1 MKLED
6 MLASV
11 LEKAL
16 NTYIRMDT
24 DALQGLAQITGK
36 RLEIEPIG
44 LDVAIHFLVTSE
56 GLKVL
61 SRSEEWPDTIIRG
74 SPYDLFR
81 AGIGDAGAYRGRDG
95 GLQIQGDTEVGRIFR
110 DILLAVEIDWEELL
124 ALRVG
129 DIAAHQIG
137 DSVRNFQAWM
147 SRAQQ
152 SLRMDVTEYLQEE
165 SRVTLTRI
173 EVEAFM
179 DEVDEL
185 RSDTDRLEARV
196 NRVAAHWNKIHGPKG
211 RTQDTE

>member
-24 DALQGLAQITGK
+24 DALQGLEQITGK

-44 LDVAIHFLVTSE
+44 LDVAIHFLVTPD
-56 GLKVL
+56 GFKVQT
-61 SRSEEWPDTIIRG
+61 RSEEWPDTILRG

-81 AGIGDAGAYRGRDG
+81 AGIGDAGAYRERDG

-137 DSVRNFQAWM
+137 NSVRNFKAWM

-165 SRVTLTRI
+165 SRVTPTRI

-196 NRVAAHWNKIHGPKG
+196 NRIAAQWNKIHGPEG